1 MAPSNHAEELRYP
14 PSWLD
19 GRRVQ
24 QIDYSAGQPITT
36 TYTNDILGLSQVLVS
51 DNGTTTTHNLFGL
64 DLISQ
69 DDGSQTRTLLADG
82 LGSTR
87 AEMVGSTLETTTT
100 YEPYGKVL
108 AQTGAAGTTYGFTG
122 EQYDALTG
130 LVYLRARYYSPNLR
144 IFFSR
149 DPYPGQL
156 DKPSSQ
162 NGYNYVSGNPI
173 NFSDPTGQR
182 EWATPSSWGEK
193 ITGWVHMARNPAF
206 IHLEFNRFLPPP
218 GSTPFRWRSQRPDII
233 HSHTGDVFEVEP
245 WYKGVV
251 SIVNAGG
258 EATLYRD
265 MLTAWGGGGPTFF
278 VGVAPGYNLLP
289 GRGILP
295 PEPNDWNIITWRLGR
310 PSSFPPIIR
319 SGPLTIRG
327 TIQGRTAFIP
337 GGFDF
342 IAVSPVDGVV
352 VWWLQPNRSITAAA
366 LAAAKLNKVIK
377 EHIVEAG
384 GRLPSVPGIPLPAPV
399 PSTGMSP
406 STSWQDIGMIG
417 GTAALLYSLNR
428 VCDSLVSAIS
438 STGSVRVALSI
449 SGATGSS
456 GDYLLE

>member
-1 MAPSNHAEELRYP
+1 
-14 PSWLD
+14 
-19 GRRVQ
+19 
-24 QIDYSAGQPITT
+24 
-36 TYTNDILGLSQVLVS
+36 
-51 DNGTTTTHNLFGL
+51 
-64 DLISQ
+64 LISQ
-69 DDGSQTRTLLADG
+69 DDGTAIRFLLADG

-87 AEMVGSTLETTTT
+87 VEMVGNVVETTTT
-100 YEPYGKVL
+100 YEPYGKLL
-108 AQTGAAGTTYGFTG
+108 AQTGSSGTVYGFTG
-122 EQYDALTG
+122 EQHDALTG
-130 LVYLRARYYSPNLR
+130 LTYLRARYYSPDLR

-149 DPYPGQL
+149 DPFPGKL

-162 NGYNYVSGNPI
+162 NGYNYVSGNPV
-173 NFSDPTGQR
+173 NFYDPTGQR

-193 ITGWVHMARNPAF
+193 ITGWIHMARNPAF
-206 IHLEFNRFLPPP
+206 IHLEFNRFLSPP
-218 GSTPFRWRSQRPDII
+218 GSTPFGWRSQRPDII

-245 WYKGVV
+245 WYKGAV
-251 SIVNAGG
+251 SIALGIS

-278 VGVAPGYNLLP
+278 GGVAPGYNLLP

-352 VWWLQPNRSITAAA
+352 VWWLQPNKSITVAA
-366 LAAAKLNKVIK
+366 LAAAKLHSVYK

-384 GRLPSVPGIPLPAPV
+384 GRVPSVPGIPAPAPV
-399 PSTGMSP
+399 PSAP
-406 STSWQDIGMIG
+406 STSLSPWYYVG
-417 GTAALLYSLNR
+417 GAAGVTALLYGLEQACISFTNLFSSLPPG
-428 VCDSLVSAIS
+428 VSIQ
-438 STGSVRVALSI
+438 GAL
-449 SGATGSS
+449 ATGGIGSHN
-456 GDYLLE
+456 GDNIE